1 MSEDSLADA
10 GSYKFGKF
18 EKNAEELARL
28 KLQATIAI
36 DVEREVWRHSGLR
49 PGMNVL
55 DIACGP
61 GFTACELAR
70 FVGNGTV
77 TGVDINEELIFTAHQ
92 AKISEKVDN
101 VSFSHGNI
109 YDLDL
114 PENAFDFV
122 YARFVFQHLE
132 KPELAL
138 SNIRNVLKPGGVLC
152 ILDIDDN
159 WTSFSPES
167 DAFVKFIRKSGAGQ
181 KRKGGNRLIGS
192 QLFGLL
198 SKAGY
203 QDVRTKVYP
212 VTTEMLGVKMFL
224 GVAVMFRMEFLS
236 RLQKL
241 FSLPQ
246 LRKIKK
252 AAGAPDAWGALGVF
266 VTTGSKQLSP
276 APPGR
281 T

>member
-1 MSEDSLADA
+1 MNTDTLADA

-18 EKNAEELARL
+18 QKNEEELARL

-36 DVEREVWRHSGLR
+36 DLERNAWKESGLK

-55 DIACGP
+55 DLACGP
-61 GFTACELAR
+61 GFTACELAK
-70 FVGNGTV
+70 FVETGTV
-77 TGVDINEELIFTAHQ
+77 TGVDINEELIFTAQQ
-92 AKISEKVDN
+92 AKASEKVDN
-101 VSFSHGNI
+101 VSFRFGNI

-138 SNIRNVLKPGGVLC
+138 SNVWKILKPGGILC

-159 WTSFSPES
+159 WTSFAPES

-198 SKAGY
+198 NKANY
-203 QDVRTKVYP
+203 QNVSTKIYP
-212 VTTEMLGVKMFL
+212 LTTETLGVRMFL
-224 GVAVMFRMEFLS
+224 GVAVLFRMEFLS
-236 RLQKL
+236 KLQKL
-241 FSLPQ
+241 LTLPQ

-252 AAGAPDAWGALGVF
+252 AAEDPKAWGALGVF
-266 VTTGSKQLSP
+266 VATGIK
-276 APPGR
+276 
-281 T
+281 

>member
-1 MSEDSLADA
+1 MTKKPLADA
-10 GSYKFGKF
+10 GSYKFGQF
-18 EKNAEELARL
+18 EKNAEELDRL

-36 DVEREVWRHSGLR
+36 NTEKEAWTAAGLK
-49 PGMNVL
+49 PGMQVL
-55 DIACGP
+55 DLACGP
-61 GFTACELAR
+61 GFTACELAK
-70 FVGNGTV
+70 FIGENGHV
-77 TGVDINEELIFTAHQ
+77 TGVDLNEELIAVAHQ
-92 AKISEKVDN
+92 AKASEGVENITFSTGN
-101 VSFSHGNI
+101 V
-109 YDLDL
+109 YELTL
-114 PENAFDFV
+114 PENKYDFV

-138 SNIRNVLKPGGVLC
+138 SNVWKVLKPGGTLC

-167 DAFVKFIRKSGAGQ
+167 DAFIKFIRKSGAGQ

-203 QDVRTKVYP
+203 QNVATRIRP
-212 VTTEMLGVKMFL
+212 ITTENLGVRYFL
-224 GVAVMFRMEFLS
+224 GVAVLFRVEFLT

-241 FSLPQ
+241 WALPQ

-252 AAGAPDAWGALGVF
+252 AAEAPDAWGAVGIF
-266 VTTGSKQLSP
+266 VTTGSK
-276 APPGR
+276 A
-281 T
+281 